1 MASRSARN
9 ATRASR
15 AGTAS
20 PSALTGPSTRMS
32 RHTTTS
38 PAMPARSKTRWV
50 SSPFRT
56 CSIES
61 WSLRRRRALAAEQV
75 VALGGNLADQLRVGR
90 AADDAVELGAIVAD
104 DADAL
109 DGNVPDEPAIVAT
122 DEPRVDDDVAA
133 LGARQP
139 RAHVGP
145 VALD

>member
-38 PAMPARSKTRWV
+38 PAMTARSKTRWV
-50 SSPFRT
+50 SSPCRT

-61 WSLRRRRALAAEQV
+61 WSLRRRALAAEQV
-75 VALGGNLADQLRVGR
+75 VALGGDLADQLRVGR
-90 AADDAVELGAIVAD
+90 AADDPVELGAIVAD

-122 DEPRVDDDVAA
+122 
-133 LGARQP
+133 
-139 RAHVGP
+139 
-145 VALD
+145 